1 MSALGQKRT
10 LERLYTMSALPSKAD
25 MFDLITP
32 KLPHIRKLAMLPR
45 CITLGWRVRLARC
58 PQGGTRENP
67 KPVQTAMV
75 MASLKRVR
83 TMSGNVQRAA
93 AVVSCLMTMMMK
105 K

>member
-1 MSALGQKRT
+1 
-10 LERLYTMSALPSKAD
+10 
-25 MFDLITP
+25 
-32 KLPHIRKLAMLPR
+32 
-45 CITLGWRVRLARC
+45 
-58 PQGGTRENP
+58 
-67 KPVQTAMV
+67 MV